1 MLGFAHCLHWP
12 IKFQDKLLSL
22 KKIKHLII
30 VDGRRNECSK
40 EIVDNLGIKYGSY
53 LNLEYDFGIT
63 KLEPFTFFNYSEND
77 IKSIPLVIMK
87 NKGVFPVTAYSL

>member
-12 IKFQDKLLSL
+12 MKFQDKLLSL

-40 EIVDNLGIKYGSY
+40 EIVDNLGIK
-53 LNLEYDFGIT
+53 
-63 KLEPFTFFNYSEND
+63 
-77 IKSIPLVIMK
+77 
-87 NKGVFPVTAYSL
+87 